1 MDRSH
6 QRSFVFQNWREQL
19 LQNAL
24 SFLIQS
30 KSVISSKP
38 GDSLQLA
45 SSCEADQ
52 KRLQGAQSLRNNQNT
67 VQNVRMS
74 LFFDVFRIKH
84 QGERNA
90 VAQWYVLP
98 TMASCRMQNSAILC
112 SSTWLCF
119 RVSTVW
125 YVADR
130 HTTFSEKRCSNP
142 STMTMK
148 NVVWIPHTLLFC

>member
-1 MDRSH
+1 VVCVPELERAASAKCFIIS
-6 QRSFVFQNWREQL
+6 QT
-19 LQNAL
+19 
-24 SFLIQS
+24 FLIQS
-30 KSVISSKP
+30 KSVISGKP

-90 VAQWYVLP
+90 VAQ
-98 TMASCRMQNSAILC
+98 
-112 SSTWLCF
+112 
-119 RVSTVW
+119 
-125 YVADR
+125 
-130 HTTFSEKRCSNP
+130 
-142 STMTMK
+142 
-148 NVVWIPHTLLFC
+148 